1 MNPLF
6 TIEDTLPNK
15 IGYYHILFFLITL
28 PFDRFYCEVI
38 LVSFT
43 IHTLIHLKKFRLKNI
58 FTKEVLILQSIY
70 LITIFGTL
78 YTLNTKQAISD
89 WGRQLIIFLF
99 PVLFSIS
106 EFSFRK
112 YRTQLLLSF
121 SFSFAL
127 IILYLYL
134 DALHVIT
141 YNHLPAKTLLSPYF
155 INHNFSKPIDM
166 HATYLSLYVALALN
180 FFLLFLFRKTS
191 GSQKAL
197 YIFCI
202 FILTCGLVQLASKS
216 VIIAEL
222 FIINLGIPVFYF
234 TGIKRIKLL
243 AVTWFATAIVVL
255 TILNIGSLRER
266 YFDDL
271 NSDLRAEPPVHQI
284 ADTRMERWNI
294 ALNLIKASPV
304 VGYGSGDE
312 VDLLKEKYFENKL
325 YDSYLH
331 RLNAHNQ
338 YLSFLIKGGIV
349 GLLVYL
355 FTLLYGLTI
364 CIKTKDMLFVCFLIL
379 VTTVSLSESFLD
391 ANKGVFFYS
400 FFFSFFI
407 FCNKG
412 LDQAHLSY

>member
-1 MNPLF
+1 MNRLF
-6 TIEDTLPNK
+6 TVEDTLPGK
-15 IGYYHILFFLITL
+15 ISYYHILFFLITL
-28 PFDRFYCEVI
+28 PFDRFFCEVI

-43 IHTLIHLKKFRLKNI
+43 LHTLIRVKKYQLKNI
-58 FTKEVLILQSIY
+58 FAKEALILQSVY
-70 LITIFGTL
+70 LITIFGTF

-89 WGRQLIIFLF
+89 WGRQFVIFLF

-106 EFSFRK
+106 EFNFRK
-112 YRTQLLLSF
+112 YRTQLLLGF
-121 SFSFAL
+121 SFSFTL
-127 IILYLYL
+127 VILYLYA

-141 YNHLPAKTLLSPYF
+141 YNHLPVKTLLSPYF

-180 FFLLFLFRKTS
+180 FFLLFLFQSISRN
-191 GSQKAL
+191 QKAL
-197 YIFCI
+197 YIFSVL
-202 FILTCGLVQLASKS
+202 ILTCGLVQLASKS
-216 VIIAEL
+216 IIIAEL

-243 AVTWFATAIVVL
+243 AVTWFATAIVCMA
-255 TILNIGSLRER
+255 ILNIGSLRER

-271 NSDLRAEPPVHQI
+271 NSDLRVEPVHQI
-284 ADTRMERWNI
+284 ADTRMERWKV
-294 ALNLIKASPV
+294 AFDLIKASPV

-312 VDLLKEKYFENKL
+312 VDRLKQKYFENKL

-364 CIKTKDMLFVCFLIL
+364 SIKTRDMLFICFLIL
-379 VTTVSLSESFLD
+379 VATVSLSESFLD

-400 FFFSFFI
+400 FFFSLFI

-412 LDQAHLSY
+412 LDKVHLSN